1 MFSTTKVTANGT
13 VDLVVLS
20 VSSALCVHQLSLWIS
35 EVTVAEFAV
44 EAGCGSRVIATLLN
58 VLQASTFIHS
68 FIHQSHIT
76 QQLQHTLQI
85 PNASMQQL
93 QELPVLLNYYYFY
106 HCYIFCFLFIQLT
119 FHIHHGSC
127 DPWKTS
133 GYCWS

>member
-68 FIHQSHIT
+68 SIT
-76 QQLQHTLQI
+76 HHTTVTTYTTNTQRVYATTTRAAGATQLLR
-85 PNASMQQL
+85 L
-93 QELPVLLNYYYFY
+93 LPLLY
-106 HCYIFCFLFIQLT
+106 FCFLFIQLT